1 MDTRYFTSLSLLRFC
16 LIGEQAV
23 GSVAVVQQ
31 ASRATDSARS
41 WEVAK
46 RWVEECT
53 TSHPTCQR
61 TIMPE
66 NMPTRLLGVGTN
78 GHELH
83 LCLSKDLPEDT
94 KYLTLSHCWGS
105 KRFLTVTRNNLE
117 SFFEKIPFE
126 ILSKTCRDAI
136 TSTRRWI
143 FVISGLTRCA
153 SSKGITR
160 IGSMKQQRWE
170 LSMQIQ
176 YSI

>member
-1 MDTRYFTSLSLLRFC
+1 MWLSSSKPVEPRT
-16 LIGEQAV
+16 
-23 GSVAVVQQ
+23 VQDHGRLPN
-31 ASRATDSARS
+31 AG
-41 WEVAK
+41 
-46 RWVEECT
+46 CT

-61 TIMPE
+61 AIMPGKL
-66 NMPTRLLGVGTN
+66 PTRLLDVGTN

-105 KRFLTVTRNNLE
+105 KRFLTLTRNNLE
-117 SFFEKIPFE
+117 SFFERIPFE

-136 TSTRRWI
+136 TSTRRLDFRYLWVDSLCI
-143 FVISGLTRCA
+143 FQGDH
-153 SSKGITR
+153 KDW
-160 IGSMKQQRWE
+160 SMKQQRWE